1 MRDFLLAALI
11 VVVIGGGLA
20 VPLSMAI
27 AKMAV
32 AGPPRWLRFNQR
44 NDGGQVVAGRPDIFI
59 ASMGV
64 PGVWSN
70 TTSTSVIYMPGRS
83 IARTGAAPINVQIGT
98 VDNNQVA
105 A

>member
-32 AGPPRWLRFNQR
+32 SGPPRWLRFNQR
-44 NDGGQVVAGRPDIFI
+44 DNGDQVVGGRPDIFI

-64 PGVWSN
+64 SGLWSN
-70 TTSTSVIYMPGRS
+70 TTSTSAIYMPSPGVT
-83 IARTGAAPINVQIGT
+83 RTGAAPIDVKIGA